1 MLASIPWCLKEATH
15 ELEPTTIGTGE
26 WWRQCV
32 ASFASVGESARMP
45 TGPGAARRPARGTSG
60 GKVMA
65 LAREDL
71 AFPQDA
77 HLSRP
82 GSLRLVVTLTVIVAC
97 YLGLAWETLPG
108 SWAW

>member
-1 MLASIPWCLKEATH
+1 
-15 ELEPTTIGTGE
+15 
-26 WWRQCV
+26 
-32 ASFASVGESARMP
+32 
-45 TGPGAARRPARGTSG
+45 
-60 GKVMA
+60 MA

-77 HLSRP
+77 HLSGS